1 MLNNLTNFLYLLEV
15 TGDTNAEDIVDG
27 AINGSRMVVSSFNQD
42 WQDLANGQSEVF
54 KAVVA
59 VSALCGVVF
68 VSFWSISWY
77 SRLTQEGFSNEI
89 LNEMVYPL
97 LVCLMLTVNNGHL
110 LASTSLMFRNVAV
123 GLNDKVLSITRNGI
137 TLRDAIRTTNMDQAF
152 ALSAQAQMQECLQK
166 PTEAK
171 DEQGNV
177 INPQDICKEE
187 KIKQIKKNAQKY
199 KEKYGLSSYSNSWNP
214 LDIAGQTV
222 NSMVQALSWII
233 FSGLQAAFQYTV
245 QVAFLMNA
253 YIAPIFL
260 VLSLFPFGAKPI
272 YAWVSGWLALTL
284 VLMSYSIVCGI
295 AASAIVNA
303 SNNNPLFLQLIQA
316 ILSPILA
323 LAMGAGGGMAAFSC
337 FSSSGRLISGRI
349 FR

>member
-1 MLNNLTNFLYLLEV
+1 MVIHPINFLYLLAA
-15 TGDTNAEDIVDG
+15 TGDTNADDIVDG
-27 AINGSRMVVSSFNQD
+27 AINGSRLVVSSFNQD
-42 WQDLANGQSEVF
+42 WQDLVNNQSEIY

-59 VSALCGVVF
+59 ISALCGVVF

-97 LVCLMLTVNNGHL
+97 LVCLMLTVNNGQL
-110 LASTSLMFRNVAV
+110 LAATSLMFRNTAIN
-123 GLNDKVLSITRNGI
+123 LNDKLLSITRDGI

-152 ALSAQAQMQECLQK
+152 ALSVQAQIQECLKK
-166 PTEAK
+166 PTQAQ
-171 DEQGNV
+171 DEQGNP
-177 INPQDICKEE
+177 INPQEICKQE
-187 KIKQIKKNAQKY
+187 KIKQAKQKAQEY
-199 KEKYGLSSYSNSWNP
+199 KDKYGLSSYSNSWNP
-214 LDIAGQTV
+214 IDIGGQFV

-233 FSGLQAAFQYTV
+233 FSGLQAAFQYVV
-245 QVAFLMNA
+245 QVAFLLNA
-253 YIAPIFL
+253 YVAPIFL
-260 VLSLFPFGAKPI
+260 VLSLFPFGGKPV

-284 VLMSYSIVCGI
+284 VLMSHSIVCGI

-303 SNNNPLFLQLIQA
+303 SNNNPLFLQLVEA

-323 LAMGAGGGMAAFSC
+323 VAMGAGAGMAAFSC
-337 FSSSGRLISGRI
+337 FSSSARLISGRI